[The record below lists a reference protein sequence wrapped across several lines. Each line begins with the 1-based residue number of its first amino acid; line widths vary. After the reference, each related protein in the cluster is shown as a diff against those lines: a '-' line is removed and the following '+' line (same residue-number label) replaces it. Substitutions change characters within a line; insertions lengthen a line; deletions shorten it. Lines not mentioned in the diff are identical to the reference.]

1 MVFCL
6 NGQDLN
12 KNILADQYYANEEF
26 DKALELYK
34 KLYKKNKNLELYT
47 QIIRTKIA
55 IEEYDAAIKTTK
67 SHFRGS
73 NNPLYLIDQAILFDF
88 LKNTKQKNK
97 FFNLIIEK
105 LSNYSEATLRMY
117 ATRLNNFGK
126 REMALMLLEK
136 ACSSSFSNLSFFE
149 ERLNLYIEL
158 NKVNSFID
166 LNLNKLIQDQSQK
179 ATIEQNF
186 QLYLKESHL
195 KTLKVKILHYLQRH
209 PSNVAMAKLYI
220 WYSIYIGD
228 YKEALRQLKSIDKR
242 EKSSGRQLLEFGN
255 KMKQEQNNIIAKMAF
270 NEVINIGHRYYT
282 LKAQK
287 AIINM
292 DISGLDSLSQKL
304 RLSYSENIITRLD
317 NYAKA
322 VNKTEETQWSN
333 LEKAKLLAFKL
344 YEYDKAKELLN
355 NTISDKQNN
364 ITADC
369 KLLIGDIALF
379 TGDPWEAILLYSQ
392 VESIFKGTSKG
403 DEAKYKVAKASYYI
417 GDFEWAQIQLN
428 VLKGSSSKLI
438 SNDALELSGFI
449 LSNYA
454 LDSVTTPLEWFAK
467 AQLSFYQEKINQ
479 GKSYLDSIKSFYADH
494 PLMDDVFFQEAKLA
508 RKNKSFNT
516 EIILLEKIIKEYSM
530 DLLADKAIFRLAYL
544 SESVLKNK
552 EKAIDLYEK
561 IILEYADSLLIA
573 ESRKHYNRLKKE
585 IL

>member
-1 MVFCL
+1 
-6 NGQDLN
+6 
-12 KNILADQYYANEEF
+12 
-26 DKALELYK
+26 
-34 KLYKKNKNLELYT
+34 
-47 QIIRTKIA
+47 
-55 IEEYDAAIKTTK
+55 
-67 SHFRGS
+67 
-73 NNPLYLIDQAILFDF
+73 
-88 LKNTKQKNK
+88 
-97 FFNLIIEK
+97 
-105 LSNYSEATLRMY
+105 
-117 ATRLNNFGK
+117 
-126 REMALMLLEK
+126 
-136 ACSSSFSNLSFFE
+136 
-149 ERLNLYIEL
+149 
-158 NKVNSFID
+158 
-166 LNLNKLIQDQSQK
+166 
-179 ATIEQNF
+179 
-186 QLYLKESHL
+186 
-195 KTLKVKILHYLQRH
+195 
-209 PSNVAMAKLYI
+209 MAKLYI

-292 DISGLDSLSQKL
+292 DISGLDSLSQEL

-392 VESIFKGTSKG
+392 VESIFNGTSKG

-516 EIILLEKIIKEYSM
+516 EIILLEKNENQRNSM